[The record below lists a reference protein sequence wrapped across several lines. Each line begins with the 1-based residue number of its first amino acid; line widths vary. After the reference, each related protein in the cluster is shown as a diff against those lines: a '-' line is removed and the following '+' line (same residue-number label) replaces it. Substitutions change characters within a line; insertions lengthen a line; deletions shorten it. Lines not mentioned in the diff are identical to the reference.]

1 MLKNETT
8 TSEWQLELCEKLQN
22 MMKNLYI
29 IASFSGHVSG
39 TDVDLNRPGKRRIRK
54 ILYGADC
61 DAIWNNLWQNI
72 PDQVFSA
79 TVSPEGGFKLCKY
92 SLPAT
97 TGVLQ
102 HQGLM
107 ERADGAIR
115 SRWTLILVNVQK
127 LANNYPPLRST
138 GSNHKSNLKQREKMI
153 FVICKHQLLFPK
165 IFFKKIFVGH
175 LLEKHEV
182 HLIVVV
188 DAFSAKFAHCP
199 NNNAT

>member
-1 MLKNETT
+1 MWTQINQENGASQKFYMVLIAMQFGTIWGKKIRIK
-8 TSEWQLELCEKLQN
+8 SFLQPFRRREGS
-22 MMKNLYI
+22 
-29 IASFSGHVSG
+29 SFA
-39 TDVDLNRPGKRRIRK
+39 N
-54 ILYGADC
+54 ILFP
-61 DAIWNNLWQNI
+61 Q
-72 PDQVFSA
+72 
-79 TVSPEGGFKLCKY
+79 
-92 SLPAT
+92 SLVRT

-127 LANNYPPLRST
+127 LANNYPALCST

-153 FVICKHQLLFPK
+153 FVICKHQLPFPK

-188 DAFSAKFAHCP
+188 DVFSVKFA
-199 NNNAT
+199 

>member
-1 MLKNETT
+1 MT
-8 TSEWQLELCEKLQN
+8 
-22 MMKNLYI
+22 NLYI
-29 IASFSGHVSG
+29 IACFSGHVSG
-39 TDVDLNRPGKRRIRK
+39 TDVDSNRPGKRRIRK

-61 DAIWNNLWQNI
+61 DAIWNNLWQKI

-127 LANNYPPLRST
+127 LANNYPPLCST
-138 GSNHKSNLKQREKMI
+138 GSNHKSNLKQREDDLCNLQTPPPPPANI
-153 FVICKHQLLFPK
+153 FVE
-165 IFFKKIFVGH
+165 H

-182 HLIVVV
+182 HLWWWLT
-188 DAFSAKFAHCP
+188 SSQ
-199 NNNAT
+199 

>member
-1 MLKNETT
+1 MLKNETI
-8 TSEWQLELCEKLQN
+8 TSEWQLEQCEKLQN

-29 IASFSGHVSG
+29 IASFAGHVSG
-39 TDVDLNRPGKRRIRK
+39 TDVDSNRPGKRRIRK

-61 DAIWNNLWQNI
+61 DAIWNNLWQKI

-107 ERADGAIR
+107 ETADGAIR

-127 LANNYPPLRST
+127 LANNYPALRST
-138 GSNHKSNLKQREKMI
+138 GSNHKSNFKQREDDLCNLQTPAAVSKN
-153 FVICKHQLLFPK
+153 LLQKDFCWT
-165 IFFKKIFVGH
+165 FVGKTRGPFDCGGWR
-175 LLEKHEV
+175 LLSKICT
-182 HLIVVV
+182 L
-188 DAFSAKFAHCP
+188 SKQ
-199 NNNAT
+199 

>member
-1 MLKNETT
+1 MWTQIDQENGA
-8 TSEWQLELCEKLQN
+8 SEKFYMVLIALQ
-22 MMKNLYI
+22 
-29 IASFSGHVSG
+29 FG
-39 TDVDLNRPGKRRIRK
+39 TICGKK
-54 ILYGADC
+54 
-61 DAIWNNLWQNI
+61 I

-92 SLPAT
+92 SLPAKP
-97 TGVLQ
+97 GKNNRCAS
-102 HQGLM
+102 LM

-127 LANNYPPLRST
+127 LANNYPALRST

-188 DAFSAKFAHCP
+188 DVFSVKFA
-199 NNNAT
+199 

>member
-1 MLKNETT
+1 MQFGTICGKKIRIK
-8 TSEWQLELCEKLQN
+8 SFLQPFRRREGS
-22 MMKNLYI
+22 
-29 IASFSGHVSG
+29 SFA
-39 TDVDLNRPGKRRIRK
+39 N
-54 ILYGADC
+54 ILFP
-61 DAIWNNLWQNI
+61 Q
-72 PDQVFSA
+72 
-79 TVSPEGGFKLCKY
+79 
-92 SLPAT
+92 SLVRT

-165 IFFKKIFVGH
+165 ISFKNIFVEH
-175 LLEKHEV
+175 LLENTRSIYCGGWGLLSKICIMV
-182 HLIVVV
+182 VLIMKSKLWLAVFDWLIKMTDPVTSV
-188 DAFSAKFAHCP
+188 FEFVLQNESEEAVLL
-199 NNNAT
+199 